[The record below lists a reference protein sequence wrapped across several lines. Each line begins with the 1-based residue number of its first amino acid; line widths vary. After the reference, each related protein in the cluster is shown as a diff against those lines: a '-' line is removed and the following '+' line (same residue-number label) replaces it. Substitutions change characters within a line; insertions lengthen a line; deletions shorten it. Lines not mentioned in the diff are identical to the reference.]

1 MGMNDRTMGERS
13 FGWGLRL
20 SRGGFALAVAGAL
33 VAAAAGPS
41 YRFGLLPLEPA
52 IAMLAVGAGIG
63 IVASLFCVVGANMLR
78 RPGQFRFY
86 ALGWF
91 GVLVGAGTF
100 MAVYTLYQQ
109 TQSAPPIHDITT
121 DPSNPPTFVALLP
134 ERLKSP
140 NGVAY
145 DAEHNV
151 PLQLQAYADL
161 NRITVTDRDPK
172 QVFAAA
178 LAVARDQGWHI
189 AAADADAGR
198 IEATTT
204 SFWWGFKD
212 DVAVRVART
221 SEGNVRVDIRSASRV
236 GEGDLGANAERVRKY
251 LAALRVR
258 LGQQAEK

>member
-1 MGMNDRTMGERS
+1 MNEGARAEGGPTWS
-13 FGWGLRL
+13 LRL
-20 SRGGFALAVAGAL
+20 SRGGLVLAAAGAL
-33 VAAAAGPS
+33 IAAAAGPV
-41 YRFGLLPLEPA
+41 YRFGLLPLESA
-52 IAMLAVGAGIG
+52 IVLLAVGAGIG
-63 IVASLFCVVGANMLR
+63 VVASLLCVVGANMLR
-78 RPGQFRFY
+78 RPGQFRNY

-109 TQSAPPIHDITT
+109 AHSTPPIHDITT
-121 DPSNPPTFVALLP
+121 DPANPPAFVTLLP
-134 ERLKSP
+134 ERQKSP